1 VHADS
6 QSEVLVNPWTATD
19 VMRILETQAWAPPAS
34 DELVARWCEHAA
46 MLLGPQAGGED
57 SLRGFLGLIFGYN
70 AAELIRQ
77 AGNHAVMAR
86 SGARDVI
93 RELANRVLDMAELDS
108 DTYKVIIDEMKAKLP
123 CRGRELFFPIR
134 LALAGRAGEGE
145 LDRVILLLDS
155 AAKLPFAKP
164 VKGARQRMLEFC
176 AALD

>member
-1 VHADS
+1 MQADS
-6 QSEVLVNPWTATD
+6 HSEVLVNLWTTH
-19 VMRILETQAWAPPAS
+19 VMKILESQGWALSAS
-34 DELVARWCEHAA
+34 HDLFVPWCERAA
-46 MLLGPQAGGED
+46 MLLGPQAADGD

-77 AGNHAVMAR
+77 PGNHAVMAR

-93 RELANRVLDMAELDS
+93 RELANRVLDVAELDS
-108 DTYKVIIDEMKAKLP
+108 DAYKIIIDEMKATLP

-134 LALAGRAGEGE
+134 LVLAGRAGEGE

-155 AAKLPFAKP
+155 AAKLPFAPP
-164 VKGARQRMLEFC
+164 VKGARQRVLEFC